1 MTLSLESIKTNKRY
15 SDHIRRYDSYRN
27 DRPEDLARLSYG
39 DLRGFSG
46 EPLNGDYY
54 IPELMS
60 GSDYVNG
67 SVTVSN
73 HRVFLEDFGKLNG
86 VHDVYGGY
94 GTYAVAIRLD
104 AITPEMLEVFEAL
117 EDYPLISEDDHS
129 EVEMQSQD
137 EAWQS
142 WAKHDFTKE
151 LTAKFPALEE
161 KINEMP
167 DEELFLL
174 FYALADRA
182 NEYWENET
190 GNSAWIRLERVA
202 AVATEED
209 ITRPYGDTDL
219 SGKLF

>member
-1 MTLSLESIKTNKRY
+1 MTPTLENIKTNKRY
-15 SDHIRRYDSYRN
+15 REHIRRYDSYRS

-39 DLRGFSG
+39 DLRDFSG
-46 EPLNGDYY
+46 DPLNGDYY
-54 IPELMS
+54 MPELMS

-73 HRVFLEDFGKLNG
+73 HRVFLEDFGKVDG
-86 VHDVYGGY
+86 VHGVYGGY

-129 EVEMQSQD
+129 EVETTAQD
-137 EAWQS
+137 EAWDS
-142 WAKHDFTKE
+142 WVKSDFRKE
-151 LTAKFPALEE
+151 LISRFPTLEE
-161 KINEMP
+161 KIEDMP
-167 DEELFLL
+167 EDELCRL
-174 FYALADRA
+174 FYQLADRA

-190 GNSAWIRLERVA
+190 GNSAWIRIERVA
-202 AVATEED
+202 DAAEETD